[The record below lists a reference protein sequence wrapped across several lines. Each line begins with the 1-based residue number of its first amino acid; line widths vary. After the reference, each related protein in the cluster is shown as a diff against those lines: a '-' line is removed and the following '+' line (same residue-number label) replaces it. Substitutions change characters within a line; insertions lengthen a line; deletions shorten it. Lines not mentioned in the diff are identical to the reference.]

1 MQSRRSRFAEGGS
14 IVAPA
19 KEGSM
24 RLRLTVIALYSA
36 ALMCLTSG
44 SLSSLASSLTPG
56 PSPEIYRNAA
66 FQQDRPVLGL
76 DLNGRRGLVLF
87 HHNPHES
94 LTRVSG
100 FPPTFLN
107 KPTGLLSCV
116 ICHHR
121 RDITDPSK
129 PDVTDL
135 TDIKQ
140 FQKCSNC
147 HRGEGDSRNFYD
159 TEGYELSDRE
169 AYHRLCVGCHMT
181 KGELSS
187 KGLYKVAEKIPLK
200 CADCHDREGVLAA
213 RVDLMPP
220 TVPTEAPAPVIEP
233 EPPLVKA
240 APFPTPLDPPTGYAG
255 PSRIDNSKPDSA
267 DSLPRADR
275 WRIGFPDD
283 PRYQKGEVYNP
294 YRQNVLKGD
303 YPIFGQHTFLVLT
316 GESES
321 LLNAKRIPVPS
332 NVSAQ
337 NPDSEEFFGRGAQFF
352 FRQNFS
358 LSFELFHGD
367 ASFKPIDW
375 RIHITPN
382 FNINYLHT
390 QENGIVNIDF
400 RRGNTRTDGYVSL
413 QDAFCEVR
421 LGDTTRVLPFLSG
434 SRGGD
439 RKSAYFDST
448 SIRGGIQTFISD
460 FRGLIFSDTNLGVRV
475 FGNYAN
481 NRYQFNAAYFYML
494 EKDTNSELNTP
505 HFRDQTVLI
514 ANLFRQDTKF
524 HGYTSQFSFHF
535 NDDRPSRHFD
545 ENDFIVRPA
554 LIGDVK
560 PHGIK
565 SYYLGWAG
573 DGHMGRWNI
582 SHAFYEVLGHDTHNP
597 IAGRQTDINAQLATA
612 ELSLDRDWFR
622 FKGSFFWA
630 SGDKKPFDGTARGFD
645 SIQDH
650 QEFAGGAFS
659 FWNSQAIPLT
669 NTAVLLTT
677 PGSLLPDLRS
687 SKTEGQSNFVNPG
700 IFVYNLGAEAEMT
713 PKLRTIFNVNYS
725 HFHHTEPLSELL
737 FQPDIR
743 KPIGLDYGVGVLY
756 RPLLSENAIFSAGFS
771 SLVPG
776 SGFRDIYSS
785 NCSTGMC
792 GARSKILYSAFVKL
806 VFVY

>member
-1 MQSRRSRFAEGGS
+1 
-14 IVAPA
+14 
-19 KEGSM
+19 M

-36 ALMCLTSG
+36 AVMCLTSG
-44 SLSSLASSLTPG
+44 SVKSLASGLFWRST
-56 PSPEIYRNAA
+56 A
-66 FQQDRPVLGL
+66 FQQERPVLGL
-76 DLNGRRGLVLF
+76 DLDGRRGLVLF
-87 HHNPHES
+87 HHNPHEGLS
-94 LTRVSG
+94 RTSN
-100 FPPTFLN
+100 FIPHFLN
-107 KPTGLLSCV
+107 KPTGALSCV
-116 ICHHR
+116 VCHHR
-121 RDITDPSK
+121 RDTTDPSR
-129 PDVTDL
+129 PDITDV

-147 HRGEGDSRNFYD
+147 HHGEGDSRNFYD
-159 TEGYELSDRE
+159 AEGYELSNRE
-169 AYHRLCVGCHMT
+169 AYHRLCDGCHMVKT
-181 KGELSS
+181 DLATR
-187 KGLYKVAEKIPLK
+187 GLYRVAEKVPIR
-200 CADCHDREGVLAA
+200 CADCHDREGSFVA
-213 RVDLMPP
+213 RTDVIPP
-220 TVPTEAPAPVIEP
+220 SPAEEPAPIIEP
-233 EPPLVKA
+233 EPPLARV

-255 PSRIDNSKPDSA
+255 ASRIDSAKQDTA
-267 DSLPRADR
+267 DSLPRTDR

-303 YPIFGQHTFLVLT
+303 YPVFGQHTFLVLT

-332 NVSAQ
+332 NVAAQ
-337 NPDSEEFFGRGAQFF
+337 RPDSEEFFGRGGQFF

-358 LSFELFHGD
+358 LSVELFHGD
-367 ASFKPIDW
+367 TSFKPIDW

-400 RRGNTRTDGYVSL
+400 RRGNTRTDGYVAL

-434 SRGGD
+434 GRSGD
-439 RKSAYFDST
+439 RKSSYFDTLSV
-448 SIRGGIQTFISD
+448 RAGIQPFVSD
-460 FRGLIFSDTNLGVRV
+460 FRGFIFSDTNLGVRM

-505 HFRDQTVLI
+505 HFRDQTVFI
-514 ANLFRQDTKF
+514 ANVFRQDTKF

-535 NDDRPSRHFD
+535 NDDRTSRHFD
-545 ENDFIVRPA
+545 ENNFLVRPA

-565 SYYLGWAG
+565 AYYLGWAG

-582 SHAFYEVLGHDTHNP
+582 SHAFYQVLGSDTHNP
-597 IAGRQTDINAQLATA
+597 IAGRQTDINAQMAAA
-612 ELSLDRDWFR
+612 ELSLDRDWLR
-622 FKGSFFWA
+622 FKASFFWA
-630 SGDKKPFDGTARGFD
+630 SGDKNPFDGTARGFD

-713 PKLRTIFNVNYS
+713 PKLRAIFNVNYS

-756 RPLLSENAIFSAGFS
+756 RPLLSENAIFTAGVS

-785 NCSTGMC
+785 NCSSGMC

-806 VFVY
+806 QFVY

>member
-1 MQSRRSRFAEGGS
+1 
-14 IVAPA
+14 
-19 KEGSM
+19 M
-24 RLRLTVIALYSA
+24 RLRLSVIALYSA

-44 SLSSLASSLTPG
+44 SFQSLASTFIWRAMTVP
-56 PSPEIYRNAA
+56 
-66 FQQDRPVLGL
+66 QQRPVLGL
-76 DLNGRRGLVLF
+76 DLDGRRGLVLF

-94 LTRVSG
+94 LARVSG
-100 FPPTFLN
+100 FTPAFLN
-107 KPTGLLSCV
+107 KPTGALSCV
-116 ICHHR
+116 VCHHR
-121 RDITDPSK
+121 RDTTDPSK
-129 PDVTDL
+129 PDVTDV

-147 HRGEGDSRNFYD
+147 HRSEGDSRNFYD
-159 TEGYELSDRE
+159 SEGYELSDRE

-181 KGELSS
+181 KADLASTGS
-187 KGLYKVAEKIPLK
+187 YQAAAKIPLK
-200 CADCHDREGVLAA
+200 CGDCHDREASFVA
-213 RVDLMPP
+213 RVDVIPSS
-220 TVPTEAPAPVIEP
+220 PTEPTAPIIEP
-233 EPPLVKA
+233 EPPLTRV
-240 APFPTPLDPPTGYAG
+240 APFPTPIDRPTGYAG
-255 PSRIDNSKPDSA
+255 PSRIDNPKQDTA
-267 DSLPRADR
+267 GAMPRADR

-283 PRYQKGEVYNP
+283 PRYQKGEIYNP

-303 YPIFGQHTFLVLT
+303 YPIFGQHNFLVLT
-316 GESES
+316 AESES

-337 NPDSEEFFGRGAQFF
+337 RPDSEEFFGRGGQFF

-367 ASFKPIDW
+367 TSFKPIDW

-400 RRGNTRTDGYVSL
+400 RRGNTRTDGYVAL

-421 LGDTTRVLPFLSG
+421 LGDTTRVLPFLP
-434 SRGGD
+434 GGRSAD
-439 RKSAYFDST
+439 RKSPFFDST
-448 SIRGGIQTFISD
+448 SVRAGIQPFISD
-460 FRGLIFSDTNLGVRV
+460 FRGFIFSDTNLGVRV

-494 EKDTNSELNTP
+494 EKDTNSELNSP
-505 HFRDQTVLI
+505 HFRDQTVFI

-524 HGYTSQFSFHF
+524 HGYTSHFSFHF
-535 NDDRPSRHFD
+535 NDDRASRHFD
-545 ENDFIVRPA
+545 ENDFLVRPA

-565 SYYLGWAG
+565 AYYLGWAG

-582 SHAFYEVLGHDTHNP
+582 SHAFYQVLGHDTHNP
-597 IAGRQTDINAQLATA
+597 IAGRETDINAQMAAA
-612 ELSLDRDWFR
+612 ELSLDRDWLR

-630 SGDKKPFDGTARGFD
+630 SGDKNPFDGTARGFD

-650 QEFAGGAFS
+650 QEFAGGGFS

-700 IFVYNLGAEAEMT
+700 IFIYNLGAEAEMT

-737 FQPDIR
+737 FQPNIR
-743 KPIGLDYGVGVLY
+743 KPIGLDYGLGALY
-756 RPLLSENAIFSAGFS
+756 RPFLSENWIVSGGFS

-776 SGFRDIYSS
+776 TGFRDIYSS
-785 NCSTGMC
+785 NCNVGMC
-792 GARSKILYSAFVKL
+792 GAKSKILYSAFVK
-806 VFVY
+806 VQFVY

>member
-1 MQSRRSRFAEGGS
+1 
-14 IVAPA
+14 
-19 KEGSM
+19 M

-44 SLSSLASSLTPG
+44 SFKSLASG
-56 PSPEIYRNAA
+56 IYRNVSA
-66 FQQDRPVLGL
+66 FHQEGPVLGL

-87 HHNPHES
+87 HHTPHEGPS
-94 LTRVSG
+94 RASNFT
-100 FPPTFLN
+100 PPFLN
-107 KPTGLLSCV
+107 KPNRGLSCV
-116 ICHHR
+116 VCHHR
-121 RDITDPSK
+121 RDTTDPSK
-129 PDVTDL
+129 PDVADV

-140 FQKCSNC
+140 FQKCSSC
-147 HRGEGDSRNFYD
+147 HRTEGDSRNFYD
-159 TEGYELSDRE
+159 AEGYELSDRE
-169 AYHRLCVGCHMT
+169 AYHRLCVGCHMIKT
-181 KGELSS
+181 ELAS
-187 KGLYKVAEKIPLK
+187 KGLYRVAGRLPLK
-200 CADCHDREGVLAA
+200 CADCHDREGSFMA
-213 RVDLMPP
+213 RA
-220 TVPTEAPAPVIEP
+220 EAPPMSPAESPTPTIER
-233 EPPLVKA
+233 EPPIGRV
-240 APFPTPLDPPTGYAG
+240 APFPTSIDPPTGYAG
-255 PSRIDNSKPDSA
+255 PSRIDNPNQTTA
-267 DSLPRADR
+267 DALPMPDR
-275 WRIGFPDD
+275 WRLGFPDD
-283 PRYQKGEVYNP
+283 PRYQKGSVYNP

-337 NPDSEEFFGRGAQFF
+337 RPDSEEFFGRGGQFF

-367 ASFKPIDW
+367 TSFKPIDW

-400 RRGNTRTDGYVSL
+400 RRGNNRTDGYVAL

-434 SRGGD
+434 GRSGD
-439 RKSAYFDST
+439 RKSAYFDTASV
-448 SIRGGIQTFISD
+448 RVGIQTFISD
-460 FRGLIFSDTNLGVRV
+460 FRGFIFSDTNLGARV

-505 HFRDQTVLI
+505 HFRDQTVFI

-524 HGYTSQFSFHF
+524 HGYTTQFSFHF

-545 ENDFIVRPA
+545 ENDFLVRPA

-565 SYYLGWAG
+565 AYYLGWAG

-582 SHAFYEVLGHDTHNP
+582 SHAFYQVLGQDSHNP
-597 IAGRQTDINAQLATA
+597 IAGRQTDINAQMAAA
-612 ELSLDRDWFR
+612 ELSLDRDWLR

-713 PKLRTIFNVNYS
+713 PKLRTFLNVNYS
-725 HFHHTEPLSELL
+725 QFHHTEPLSELL
-737 FQPDIR
+737 FQPGIR
-743 KPIGLDYGVGVLY
+743 KPIGLDYGAGVLY

-785 NCSTGMC
+785 NCNTGTC

-806 VFVY
+806 QFVY

>member
-1 MQSRRSRFAEGGS
+1 
-14 IVAPA
+14 
-19 KEGSM
+19 M
-24 RLRLTVIALYSA
+24 RLRLAIIALYSA
-36 ALMCLTSG
+36 ALMCLTSA
-44 SLSSLASSLTPG
+44 SSRPLASAVDLK
-56 PSPEIYRNAA
+56 IIA
-66 FQQDRPVLGL
+66 FQRERPVLGL
-76 DLNGRRGLVLF
+76 DVAGRRGLVLF

-94 LTRVSG
+94 LNRTSG
-100 FPPTFLN
+100 FTPTFLN
-107 KPTGLLSCV
+107 KSTGALSCV
-116 ICHHR
+116 VCHHR
-121 RDITDPSK
+121 RDTTDPSR
-129 PDVTDL
+129 PDVTDV

-147 HRGEGDSRNFYD
+147 HRPEGDSRNFYD

-169 AYHRLCVGCHMT
+169 AYHRLCIGCHMA
-181 KGELSS
+181 KADLASS
-187 KGLYKVAEKIPLK
+187 GSYRAAEKIPLK
-200 CADCHDREGVLAA
+200 CADCHDREGSLVA
-213 RVDLMPP
+213 RVDVVPP
-220 TVPTEAPAPVIEP
+220 SPVERPAPSIEP
-233 EPPLVKA
+233 EPALIRI
-240 APFPTPLDPPTGYAG
+240 APFPTPVDPPIGYAG
-255 PSRIDNSKPDSA
+255 ASRIESSTQTTA
-267 DSLPRADR
+267 DALPEADR
-275 WRIGFPDD
+275 WRIGFPED
-283 PRYQKGEVYNP
+283 PRYQKGDVLNP

-303 YPIFGQHTFLVLT
+303 YPVFGQHTFLVLT

-332 NVSAQ
+332 NVAAQ
-337 NPDSEEFFGRGAQFF
+337 RPDSEEFFGRGGQFF

-367 ASFKPIDW
+367 TSFKPIDW

-400 RRGNTRTDGYVSL
+400 RRGNTRTDGYVAL

-421 LGDTTRVLPFLSG
+421 LGDTTKVLPFLSG
-434 SRGGD
+434 GGSGD
-439 RKSAYFDST
+439 RKSPYFDTT
-448 SIRGGIQTFISD
+448 SVRAGIQPFISD
-460 FRGLIFSDTNLGVRV
+460 FRGFIFSDTNLGARV

-481 NRYQFNAAYFYML
+481 NRYQYNAAYFYML

-505 HFRDQTVLI
+505 HFRDQAVFI

-545 ENDFIVRPA
+545 ENDFLVRPA

-560 PHGIK
+560 LHGIK
-565 SYYLGWAG
+565 AYYLGWAG
-573 DGHMGRWNI
+573 DGHMGRFNI
-582 SHAFYEVLGHDTHNP
+582 SHAFYQVLGHDSHNP
-597 IAGRQTDINAQLATA
+597 IAGRETNINAQMAAA
-612 ELSLDRDWFR
+612 ELSLDRDWLR

-630 SGDKKPFDGTARGFD
+630 SGDKNPFDGTARGFD

-687 SKTEGQSNFVNPG
+687 SKSEGQSNFVNPG

-725 HFHHTEPLSELL
+725 QFHHTEPLSELL
-737 FQPDIR
+737 FQPGIR

-785 NCSTGMC
+785 NCNTGMC
-792 GARSKILYSAFVKL
+792 GAKSKILYSAFVKL
-806 VFVY
+806 LFVY

>member
-1 MQSRRSRFAEGGS
+1 
-14 IVAPA
+14 
-19 KEGSM
+19 M

-44 SLSSLASSLTPG
+44 SLSSLASALTPG
-56 PSPEIYRNAA
+56 PASEIYRNATG

-100 FPPTFLN
+100 FTPTFLN

-116 ICHHR
+116 VCHHR

-159 TEGYELSDRE
+159 AEGYELSDRE

-181 KGELSS
+181 KGELAS

-213 RVDLMPP
+213 RVDMMPP
-220 TVPTEAPAPVIEP
+220 VPTELPAPVIEP

-283 PRYQKGEVYNP
+283 PRYQKGDVLNP

-337 NPDSEEFFGRGAQFF
+337 DPDSEEFFGRGAQFF

-367 ASFKPIDW
+367 TSFKPIDW

-390 QENGIVNIDF
+390 EENGIVNIDF
-400 RRGNTRTDGYVSL
+400 RRGNTRTDGYVAL

-434 SRGGD
+434 GRSGD

-612 ELSLDRDWFR
+612 ELSLDRDWLR

-792 GARSKILYSAFVKL
+792 GAKSKILYSAFVKL